1 MGSIEYGRVDNCDSS
16 RLKTKTRVKCFCI
29 MCNHA
34 SHYRIGKLASLTR
47 ERSRCQHQAT
57 ESIYFTDHA
66 RECSRCQHQ
75 VTQPISLWTMLA
87 NAHVVNT
94 RPLSQSTS
102 RTMHGNAHVVNIR
115 PLSQSPS
122 RTTLGNAHVVNIR
135 PLSRSTSRTTLGNAH
150 VVNIRPLSQSTSRTT
165 LGNAHVVNIRPLSQS
180 TSRTTLGNAH
190 VVNIRPLSQSASR
203 TTLGNAHVVNIR
215 PLSRSTSRTMLGM
228 IKRLASRIYTLEYFC
243 QYLYASRVTRF
254 LLMNKFYSFVWS
266 FIDANGRHF
275 TARSLRMLFEDIP
288 LDCITISLSK
298 GDKHFWK
305 VQSSGAVS
313 KSRWTSWAPV
323 SNKPTVS
330 VDVKQHSTN
339 WKVIKTKRTF

>member
-1 MGSIEYGRVDNCDSS
+1 MLLYYVQPCITLPNRKACQPNEGTLTLSTSGHRVDLLHGP
-16 RLKTKTRVKCFCI
+16 RKG
-29 MCNHA
+29 M
-34 SHYRIGKLASLTR
+34 LTLSTSGHSADLFMDYVS

-57 ESIYFTDHA
+57 EPIYFTDYV

-75 VTQPISLWTMLA
+75 ATEPISLWTMLA

-102 RTMHGNAHVVNIR
+102 RTMH
-115 PLSQSPS
+115 
-122 RTTLGNAHVVNIR
+122 
-135 PLSRSTSRTTLGNAH
+135 
-150 VVNIRPLSQSTSRTT
+150 
-165 LGNAHVVNIRPLSQS
+165 GNAHVVNIRPLSQS